1 MDRRDVLKALAA
13 LPLTAALSGCEEKKP
28 IEKPAT
34 NKLEIHLEGG
44 FAVVVQ
50 ENNGNSVLAFSPRPP
65 KTEEPHQ
72 LYFNGINK
80 LEGLTKSHS
89 FKLALEE
96 RMRVE
101 KPEVN
106 LGLKDFTFNTEH
118 WRVGDSIVTLELPA
132 PDRITFAGQRTP
144 VKFSSDHRLAFMP
157 TNHILEYDVKD
168 ATKHK
173 LECSEKSILCEP
185 SKDSFPGVTRFFFEI
200 GPTHS
205 LDPAKSHAHAVVFF
219 NYILRQSFP
228 DLVERF
234 SLEQERGDQNAS
246 SPTSPRVAPAV
257 YQDGIDNA
265 WLQRASYTIDCEFGG
280 LLANTHTA
288 PTKP

>member
-13 LPLTAALSGCEEKKP
+13 LPLTAVLSGCEEKRP
-28 IEKPAT
+28 IEKPVK

-50 ENNGNSVLAFSPRPP
+50 ENNGNSILAFSPRPP
-65 KTEEPHQ
+65 KTEESHQ
-72 LYFNGINK
+72 LYFNGINR
-80 LEGLTKSHS
+80 LEGLTKSYS

-96 RMRVE
+96 HLRAE

-106 LGLKDFTFNTEH
+106 LGLKDFTFNTER

-144 VKFSSDHRLAFMP
+144 VKFGSDHRLAFMP

-173 LECSEKSILCEP
+173 LECSEQNIQCQP

-200 GPTHS
+200 GPVHS
-205 LDPAKSHAHAVVFF
+205 LDPVKSHAHAVAFF
-219 NYILRQSFP
+219 NFILSQSFP

-234 SLEQERGDQNAS
+234 SLEQERGDQNPPS
-246 SPTSPRVAPAV
+246 STAPRVAPAV
-257 YQDGIDNA
+257 YQYGIDNP
-265 WLQRASYTIDCEFGG
+265 WLQRTSYTIDCEFGG
-280 LLANTHTA
+280 PLVNTHTA
-288 PTKP
+288 PIK

>member
-1 MDRRDVLKALAA
+1 MDRRDVLKALAT
-13 LPLTAALSGCEEKKP
+13 LPLTAALGGCEEKKP
-28 IEKPAT
+28 IEKPVT

-50 ENNGNSVLAFSPRPP
+50 ENKGNAVLAFSPRPA
-65 KTEEPHQ
+65 KTDEPHQ

-80 LEGLTKSHS
+80 LEGLTKSYS
-89 FKLALEE
+89 FKLAVEE
-96 RMRVE
+96 RMRAE

-106 LGLKDFTFNTEH
+106 LGLKDFTFQTEH

-173 LECSEKSILCEP
+173 LECSEPGIQCEP

-200 GPTHS
+200 GPVRS
-205 LDPAKSHAHAVVFF
+205 LDPMMSHVHAVEFF
-219 NYILRQSFP
+219 NYMLRQSFP

-234 SLEQERGDQNAS
+234 SLESEHGDQRPPVPGA
-246 SPTSPRVAPAV
+246 PTVKPAV
-257 YQDGIDNA
+257 YQYGVDNPR
-265 WLQRASYTIDCEFGG
+265 LQRASYVVDCEFGG
-280 LLANTHTA
+280 LLAHTHTPA
-288 PTKP
+288 GK